1 MPFMLALFLS
11 LLIAIQMTQLPIVI
25 LWIYYVFS
33 LLM

>member
-1 MPFMLALFLS
+1 MLALFLS